1 MKKLQIVIVG
11 AGFGGVNVALRLKKL
26 LKKGIIDLTII
37 SKSNSFLFT
46 PLLHEVATGGLDP
59 TSITEP
65 LREIFAGTDV
75 KILETTV
82 EKIDA
87 ARKVVIAKDLEIPFD
102 KLVLAT
108 GATTNTFGINGIE
121 DYTLTLKSLA
131 DALLIRERIID
142 SFEKAALEP
151 DEAIRKNIL
160 SFVVVG
166 GGPTGVE
173 LVTEIAEFAFAI
185 ERKYFNSKSVKSKIV
200 SVTLIHAGHELLSF
214 LSESLRKTALKRLED
229 MGIDVRL
236 DTTVAFVWED
246 TIGFPSGKTIQSGLT
261 IWTAGVKPILPE
273 FLGVLPKYINGRVM
287 INSDLLMEGSED
299 IYVLGD
305 IAYLEDS
312 THQVYS
318 MLAQVAQAEGEC
330 AAYNIIADIYGK
342 PRKNFEYKMKGYM
355 VSLGQWYAVAELFGI
370 KLQGKFAWW
379 LWRTVYLFK
388 FASFE
393 KRLHI
398 AFDWTVN
405 LFYSRD
411 ITKLS

>member
-26 LKKGIIDLTII
+26 VKKGIIDLTIV
-37 SKSNSFLFT
+37 SKSNAFLFT

-87 ARKVVIAKDLEIPFD
+87 ARKVVVANDLEIPFD

-121 DYTLTLKSLA
+121 DYALTLKSLS
-131 DALLIRERIID
+131 DALLIRERIIEA
-142 SFEKAALEP
+142 FENAALEP

-185 ERKYFNSKSVKSKIV
+185 ERKYFNSESVKSKIV
-200 SVTLIHAGHELLSF
+200 TVTLIHAGHELLTF
-214 LSESLRKTALKRLED
+214 LSESLRKATLKRLDD

-246 TIGFPSGKTIQSGLT
+246 TIGFPSGKTMQSGLT
-261 IWTAGVKPILPE
+261 IWTAGVKPSLPE
-273 FLGVLPKYINGRVM
+273 FLGITPKYANGRIMV
-287 INSDLLMEGSED
+287 SPDLLMEGSD
-299 IYVLGD
+299 NIYVLGD
-305 IAYLEDS
+305 IAFIEDS
-312 THQVYS
+312 SHQVYS
-318 MLAQVAQAEGEC
+318 MLAQVAVAEGEC
-330 AAYNIIADIYGK
+330 AAYNIIADINGK
-342 PRKNFEYKMKGYM
+342 PSKNFEYKMKGYM

-370 KLQGKFAWW
+370 KLHGKFAWW

-393 KRLHI
+393 KRLRI